1 MEECAACYKQYNK
14 KNIFSS
20 TLRALSTW
28 FISRDVDYAHWQKHF
43 ARQFSLNKV
52 VFYSEHKNTCCLSAP
67 APMVRY
73 TMMPC
78 TESKS
83 NINLSNEDHVGEGL
97 EAVAL
102 ECEMVWGGS
111 DGSLD
116 LCARVPD

>member
-28 FISRDVDYAHWQKHF
+28 FISRDVDYVKSTSW
-43 ARQFSLNKV
+43 
-52 VFYSEHKNTCCLSAP
+52 
-67 APMVRY
+67 Y

>member
-1 MEECAACYKQYNK
+1 MEECAACYKQYNT

-28 FISRDVDYAHWQKHF
+28 FISRDVDYQKHF

-78 TESKS
+78 AESKS

-116 LCARVPD
+116 LCVRVPD